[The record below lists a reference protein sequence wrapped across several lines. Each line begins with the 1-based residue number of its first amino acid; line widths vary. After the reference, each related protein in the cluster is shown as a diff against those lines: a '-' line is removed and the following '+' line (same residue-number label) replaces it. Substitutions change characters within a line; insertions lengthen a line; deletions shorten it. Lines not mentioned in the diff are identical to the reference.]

1 MITIQ
6 TYLYPIKMTATI
18 WDPTIFATRNRD
30 VYTKP
35 VTVYQGIDNPVQIR
49 VRNQDQKP
57 VNMAGYTMRIDIQD
71 PLNQLT
77 VQSFGVNFINENN
90 GIGTFVITKDI
101 VNSLTQRQ
109 YKLTFRAI
117 RREDDREQPAFTDNN
132 YNVPLDLYVIPAY
145 YADMPPQE
153 GEPEGNDFT
162 IIDGGTIQ

>member
-6 TYLYPIKMTATI
+6 TYLYPIRMVATI
-18 WDPTIFATRNRD
+18 WDPTIFTTRNRD

-57 VNMAGYTMRIDIQD
+57 VNMSDYAMMIDIQD
-71 PLNQLT
+71 PLNKLT
-77 VQSFGVNFINENN
+77 VQSFGVNFINANS
-90 GIGTFVITKDI
+90 GIGTFTLSRDV

-117 RREDDREQPAFTDNN
+117 RRADDSEQPAFTDNN
-132 YNVPLDLYVIPAY
+132 YNVPLDLVVLPGY
-145 YADMPPQE
+145 YSEMPPQE
-153 GEPEGNDFT
+153 DEPYGNDFT
-162 IIDGGTIQ
+162 TIDGGTI